1 MNIMKKTSI
10 FLFSSLLIFTACSGE
25 KSNDSSLVQFTDA
38 EKAELPEGAKPSKGP
53 MSKTTTIAYEEVLH
67 DFGDVFYP
75 SDNKYTFRFKNTGT
89 EPLVISDAKAS
100 CGCTVPR
107 KPEKPIMPGESG
119 EMDVVFKPKE
129 GQVGQEVT
137 KRITVTAN
145 TEPQQTY
152 LDIKATVKGGM

>member
-10 FLFSSLLIFTACSGE
+10 YLFSSLLILTACSGE
-25 KSNDSSLVQFTDA
+25 KADDSSLVQFTDA

-53 MSKTTTIAYEEVLH
+53 MSKTTTIEYEEVMH